1 MTGVVS
7 KRSRYHN
14 PYANLAAAILESG
27 ARCDDTDFLESEWA
41 DNLREMCILDDEMYG
56 HRNVK
61 ADKAVLHKPTSRRGC
76 E

>member
-1 MTGVVS
+1 MTGTAS

-14 PYANLAAAILESG
+14 PCANLAAAILESG

-61 ADKAVLHKPTSRRGC
+61 TDKAMLHKPTSRRGC

>member
-1 MTGVVS
+1 MIGAVS
-7 KRSRYHN
+7 KRSRYYN

-27 ARCDDTDFLESEWA
+27 ARCDDTDFLESDWA
-41 DNLREMCILDDEMYG
+41 ENLREMCILDDEMHG

-61 ADKAVLHKPTSRRGC
+61 IDKAILHKPTSRRGS

>member
-1 MTGVVS
+1 MTGAAS

-27 ARCDDTDFLESEWA
+27 ARCDDTDFLESDWA
-41 DNLREMCILDDEMYG
+41 ENLREMCILDDEMYG
-56 HRNVK
+56 HRSVK
-61 ADKAVLHKPTSRRGC
+61 ADKATLHKTTSHRGS